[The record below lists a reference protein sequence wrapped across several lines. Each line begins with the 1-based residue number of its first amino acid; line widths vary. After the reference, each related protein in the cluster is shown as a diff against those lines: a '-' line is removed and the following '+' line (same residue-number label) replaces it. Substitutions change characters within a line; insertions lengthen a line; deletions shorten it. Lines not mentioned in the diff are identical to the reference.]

1 MKRKFHLFNCLML
14 RVVGA
19 ASVRWLA
26 TITVIPPLYKVPIVL
41 SERDILFE
49 FMIINFVPGN
59 LIKFSNDRF
68 GVLFLELRHL
78 IIYHRVDEPI

>member
-26 TITVIPPLYKVPIVL
+26 MITVIPPLYKVPIVL

-49 FMIINFVPGN
+49 FMIINCSRQLDQILKRPFWSSFPRAETSHH
-59 LIKFSNDRF
+59 IPQS
-68 GVLFLELRHL
+68 
-78 IIYHRVDEPI
+78 

>member
-1 MKRKFHLFNCLML
+1 ML

-26 TITVIPPLYKVPIVL
+26 TITVIPALYKVPL
-41 SERDILFE
+41 SERDVLFE

-68 GVLFLELRHL
+68 GVLFLELRCL
-78 IIYHRVDEPI
+78 SIFHRVDEPT